1 MLNNSGKIC
10 RNIKKIINNLSMDL
24 SSLFNNFPP
33 EIATFIISMLP
44 VSELRGAIPIAIG
57 IYDLD
62 PVTAYII
69 AVVGNIIPVI
79 FILKY
84 IDPISKFLMSRSKFF
99 NRFFTHLF
107 EYTRKKHN
115 GKFEKWGALA
125 LITFVAIPLPIT
137 GGYSGAVAAFVFGI
151 PFKKAL
157 PLIFLG
163 VMIAGVIVTGL
174 SLGVFG

>member
-1 MLNNSGKIC
+1 
-10 RNIKKIINNLSMDL
+10 MDI

-33 EIATFIISMLP
+33 ELATFIISMLP
-44 VSELRGAIPIAIG
+44 VSELRGAIPVAIG
-57 IYDLD
+57 VYNLN
-62 PVTAYII
+62 PVETYCL

-84 IDPISKFLMSRSKFF
+84 IDPVSKYLMSKSKFF
-99 NRFFTHLF
+99 NKFFTHLF
-107 EYTRKKHN
+107 ERTRKKHN

-137 GGYSGAVAAFVFGI
+137 GGWSGAIAAFVFGI

-157 PLIFLG
+157 PLIFSG
-163 VMIAGVIVTGL
+163 VMIAGVIVMGL
-174 SLGVFG
+174 SLGIWGV

>member
-1 MLNNSGKIC
+1 MELSIYFT
-10 RNIKKIINNLSMDL
+10 NL
-24 SSLFNNFPP
+24 PP
-33 EIATFIISMLP
+33 ELATFIISMLP
-44 VSELRGAIPIAIG
+44 VSELRGAIPVAIG
-57 IYDLD
+57 IYNLD
-62 PVTAYII
+62 PIIVYII
-69 AVVGNIIPVI
+69 AVIGNIIPVI

-84 IDPISKFLMSRSKFF
+84 IEPVSKFLMSRFKLF
-99 NRFFTHLF
+99 NTFFTHLF
-107 EYTRKKHN
+107 EHTRRKHN
-115 GKFEKWGALA
+115 GKFEKYGALA

-174 SLGVFG
+174 SLGVIRLSF